1 MADPQAIP
9 VSKLIAEGLLLI
21 GDGYR
26 AKNSELGPDGLP
38 FARAANIASG
48 FAFDDA
54 DRFPEA
60 DLKRVG
66 DKVSA
71 PGDVVFT
78 SKGTVGRFAWVDEGT
93 ERFVYSPQ
101 LSFWRSLDS
110 STIDSRWLYYWMSG
124 PDFRS
129 QYSRV
134 KGQTDMADYVSLRD
148 QRRMVISLPPIFEQR
163 AIASVLGDLDN
174 KIELNRRMNE
184 TLEALARVIFTS
196 WFVDF
201 DPVRAKA
208 EGRQPVGMD
217 AETAALF
224 PASFGDSPLGP
235 IPSEWRVLALDRV
248 ATFLNG
254 LALQRF
260 HPSGLDDLPV
270 IKIPELRSG
279 ISASTGRASADV
291 PDAYVVGD
299 GDVLFSWSGSLLA
312 VLWAGGPG
320 ALNQHLFR
328 VTSDDF
334 PRWLYYEWILRHLD
348 RFRAIAA
355 GKATTMGHIQRIHL
369 AQALCVIPPDPLIR
383 ATSALIEPL
392 LQRVVLNGGES
403 RALRTVRDSLLPKLV
418 SGEVRAV
425 LSG

>member
-1 MADPQAIP
+1 MPENPAIP
-9 VSKLIAEGLLLI
+9 VADLIAEGRLLI

-26 AKNSELGPDGLP
+26 AKNAELGSDGLP
-38 FARAANIASG
+38 FARAANIDGG
-48 FAFDDA
+48 FAFEGS

-60 DLKRVG
+60 DLGRVG
-66 DKVSA
+66 DKVSV

-78 SKGTVGRFAWVDEGT
+78 SKGTVGRFASVREGT
-93 ERFVYSPQ
+93 DRFVYSPQ
-101 LSFWRSLDS
+101 LSFWRSLDP
-110 STIDSRWLYYWMSG
+110 STIDPRWLYYWMTG
-124 PDFRS
+124 PEFRA
-129 QYSRV
+129 QYFRV

-148 QRRMVISLPPIFEQR
+148 QRRMVLSFPPIEEQR
-163 AIASVLGDLDN
+163 AIASVLGALDA

-184 TLEALARVIFTS
+184 TLEALARAIFTS

-224 PASFGDSPLGP
+224 PDSFEDSLLGP
-235 IPSEWRVLALDRV
+235 IPSGWHVMPLDRL

-260 HPSGLDDLPV
+260 PPTGDGDIPV

-279 ISASTGRASADV
+279 MTNSTGLASGQV
-291 PDAYVVGD
+291 PEQYIVRD

-312 VLWAGGPG
+312 ILWSGGAG

-328 VTSDDF
+328 VTSQEY
-334 PRWLYYEWILRHLD
+334 PRWLYFFWIREHLQA
-348 RFRAIAA
+348 FQQIAA
-355 GKATTMGHIQRIHL
+355 GKATTMGHIQRGHL
-369 AQALCVIPPDPLIR
+369 SQANCIVPSP
-383 ATSALIEPL
+383 ALLRRTTGILEPML
-392 LQRVVLNGGES
+392 DAIVSHGSES
-403 RALRTVRDSLLPKLV
+403 RSLAVMRDALLPKLI
-418 SGEVRAV
+418 SGEMRLA
-425 LSG
+425 GAA